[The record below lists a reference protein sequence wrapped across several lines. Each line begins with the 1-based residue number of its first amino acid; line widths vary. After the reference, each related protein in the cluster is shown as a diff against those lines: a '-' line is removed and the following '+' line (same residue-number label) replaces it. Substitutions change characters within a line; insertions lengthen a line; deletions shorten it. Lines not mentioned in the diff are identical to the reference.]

1 MERPV
6 GKQGQIMVRRHAGEQ
21 LVSYPL
27 VKVIVSGAPKGRGV
41 AGHRP
46 VIKPRGKSID
56 FFKNK
61 TIEYHHKIVILP
73 FI

>member
-1 MERPV
+1 MH
-6 GKQGQIMVRRHAGEQ
+6 GWKTGSNYGARHAGEQ

-46 VIKPRGKSID
+46 FIKPRGKID
-56 FFKNK
+56 SFFQK
-61 TIEYHHKIVILP
+61 
-73 FI
+73 